1 MNIDTKILNHFKHQ
15 VEQTR
20 SVIVEIRAIKQKE
33 APSEA
38 DVTRL
43 IELRRELVE
52 LCPPDRY
59 GWIDGEPVIDIIEGL
74 LEAHGGN
81 EL

>member
-1 MNIDTKILNHFKHQ
+1 MILNCLKKR
-15 VEQTR
+15 VERTR
-20 SVIVEIRAIKQKE
+20 SVIVEIRAIKQK

-59 GWIDGEPVIDIIEGL
+59 GWIDGRPVIDIIEGL
-74 LEAHGGN
+74 LEAHGGDN
-81 EL
+81 KT